1 MVFDAAEMAAVQR
14 SEVGRVVV
22 EKMSKVKG
30 KKVRKAVVEAARG
43 VLEG

>member
-30 KKVRKAVVEAARG
+30 TKVRKAVVEAVRG